1 MQTVAEQIHARGEAK
16 GRKEGR
22 EEGRAEGRAE
32 GEKQELVRAILLTL
46 GRRFGPLPPEI
57 AARVENTQPEFLDN
71 LLDRAVTASTL
82 DEAFAGTDRH

>member
-22 EEGRAEGRAE
+22 EEGRAEG
-32 GEKQELVRAILLTL
+32 EKQGLVWAILLTL
-46 GRRFGPLPPEI
+46 DRRFGPLPAEI

-82 DEAFAGTDRH
+82 DEVFAGTDRH